1 MVLGESTLV
10 DLLESVSSQEDLWA
24 AVGNRITRQHYRF
37 GRSRFAREEIDAFI
51 DGGRRAGLEPE
62 QLALEYWKRANK
74 DSVYSA
80 FGLAEES
87 LGSRYVDAHSGYDL
101 KNAIYDHLGWMR
113 EAEVPIPAAV
123 MDELLPY
130 AKVLAAHLRANRFYP
145 HELMPVV
152 RMFADR
158 LPDFDELEVIAAKSL
173 IKNKVNSPL
182 LFRTREEAEDLARS
196 MNILESHSALGE
208 DYYNVFLHKIER
220 AFEWQWGL
228 MEYYTTFFKVW
239 NWSAHS
245 DDVYSMLFAAALDSR
260 RNPDSLGMKVN
271 MMSWH
276 DILSETAKPS
286 PALSRLLEMSAEEL
300 HEISAQKLYHELGS
314 ASDSSVKE
322 ALESILEREFSHPGF
337 MNVPLRPSQIGF
349 MASLY
354 AGLGDPSQS
363 LMGNVEDYAVT
374 ALSGMDFIGA
384 GSLVSHFPEER
395 QRAIC
400 QSAISGL
407 TEAAGRAY
415 RHNSPSRDSITSA
428 KDRLSGYSRRIVAI
442 AKIANDRA
450 AAHANIE
457 QITREIPSTRFGIG
471 LHYLSSLVIDYFNAF
486 GESPL
491 YVILGASLPD
501 QIKDYFAA
509 EKSFNRRAR
518 IYPDERAEI
527 DALYERAFKILFGMP
542 IPERPRAPE
551 RPRTATKQIEAKKE
565 SPMVIAYIGSRS
577 YDGSDRETVELL
589 LKNLES
595 RLSGIT
601 LEEGTV
607 PGKGRVYG
615 IGMTPDA
622 FAKAAEEGILP
633 GIQAVYVSR
642 LPKID
647 DRKFKAT
654 RHEAGYILQTAP
666 TPNTFAIHH
675 LNSLAAALSGSAPAQ
690 PKKPSQ
696 SYTKR

>member
-1 MVLGESTLV
+1 MVLGERTLV

-24 AVGNRITRQHYRF
+24 AVGNRITRRHYRF
-37 GRSRFAREEIDAFI
+37 GRSRFEKEEIDAFI
-51 DGGRRAGLEPE
+51 DAGRRVGLEPE
-62 QLALEYWKRANK
+62 QIALEYWRRANK
-74 DSVYSA
+74 DSIYSA

-87 LGSRYVDAHSGYDL
+87 LGSRYVDVHEGYDL
-101 KNAIYDHLGWMR
+101 KNAIDDHLGWMR

-196 MNILESHSALGE
+196 MNILENHSALGE
-208 DYYNVFLHKIER
+208 DHYNVLLHQIGN

-228 MEYYTTFFKVW
+228 MDYYLTFFKVW

-260 RNPDSLGMKVN
+260 RNPGPLGMKVN
-271 MMSWH
+271 MKAWH

-300 HEISAQKLYHELGS
+300 HEISAQEIYHELASS

-337 MNVPLRPSQIGF
+337 MDVPLRPSQIGF
-349 MASLY
+349 MASFY
-354 AGLGDPSQS
+354 EGLGNPGQS
-363 LMGNVEDYAVT
+363 LMGKVEDYAIT
-374 ALSGMDFIGA
+374 ALSRMDFTGA
-384 GSLVSHFPEER
+384 VSLVSRFPKER

-415 RHNSPSRDSITSA
+415 RHNSPSRDSITAA
-428 KDRLSGYSRRIVAI
+428 KDRLSDDSRRIVAI
-442 AKIANDRA
+442 AKVSNDRA
-450 AAHANIE
+450 ALHANIE

-491 YVILGASLPD
+491 YVILGASWPD
-501 QIKDYFAA
+501 QIKDYFVA
-509 EKSFNRRAR
+509 EKGFNSHAR
-518 IYPDERAEI
+518 ISPGERAEI
-527 DALYERAFKILFGMP
+527 DALYERAFRILFGMP
-542 IPERPRAPE
+542 VPERPRA
-551 RPRTATKQIEAKKE
+551 ATKQIEAKKE

-577 YDGSDRETVELL
+577 FDGSDRETVELL
-589 LKNLES
+589 RANLEL
-595 RLSGIT
+595 RLAGIT
-601 LEEGTV
+601 LEEGNV

-615 IGMTPDA
+615 ICMTPDA
-622 FAKAAEEGILP
+622 FAKAAREGILP
-633 GIQAVYVSR
+633 EIQAVYITGI
-642 LPKID
+642 PKIE
-647 DRKFKAT
+647 DRKFTVTK
-654 RHEAGYILQTAP
+654 EGGGYYLQTAP
-666 TPNTFAIHH
+666 QPNTFAIHH
-675 LNSLAAALSGSAPAQ
+675 VNSVAAALSGSAPAQ